1 MLTPLERLENYSR
14 SHPRE
19 VLRLT
24 VRDANGEGEILIY
37 KGFSSS
43 LTRATAF
50 DPDVPV
56 LTPDAEILW
65 VDRIQAPYRPA
76 DIHYLEQHLSW
87 SELAQRL
94 DQLGF

>member
-1 MLTPLERLENYSR
+1 MTTPIERLENYSR

-24 VRDANGEGEILIY
+24 VREGDETGEVLVF

-43 LTRATAF
+43 LTSPTAF

-56 LTPDAEILW
+56 LSPDAEILW
-65 VDRIQAPYRPA
+65 VDRIQAPYHPQHL
-76 DIHYLEQHLSW
+76 HYLEQHIAW
-87 SELAQRL
+87 DEFERRL
-94 DQLGF
+94 TQMGF